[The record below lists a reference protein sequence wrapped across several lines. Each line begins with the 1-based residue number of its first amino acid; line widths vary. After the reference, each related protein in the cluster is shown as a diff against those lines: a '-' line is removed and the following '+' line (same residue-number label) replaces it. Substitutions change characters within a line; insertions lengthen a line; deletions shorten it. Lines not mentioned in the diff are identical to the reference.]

1 MQKIGSPKQK
11 NELRAKK
18 AFFLEH
24 FFSEKPQ
31 KLLFLL
37 RQPTFLH
44 FSTYFFT
51 FPDNFYYL
59 TFEIWAI
66 FHIHSYLGVGI
77 SKNTVFRLFGQKT
90 FSDRQISDR
99 KLQYGPYLDTVFRCR
114 RNGAPGLGVRP
125 LKSVIFWVRTKKKL
139 NFRHFW
145 PLTGPFWTFWVVKMT
160 IFCSKICQVWLVLTN
175 LCNQP
180 PLLPQGEVGGWLFP
194 ENDRSSPHVGGVR
207 LGRRLGWKT
216 TFWTVSRGRTIH
228 PTPFGG
234 PHTEPKCRADRNR
247 AVVWTLRPKEMPLF
261 DKNVPKWPVL
271 GYTHFL
277 ECAHFPYRHG

>member
-66 FHIHSYLGVGI
+66 FHIDALFGWEFQ
-77 SKNTVFRLFGQKT
+77 KTPFFRLFGQKT
-90 FSDRQISDR
+90 FSDRQISD
-99 KLQYGPYLDTVFRCR
+99 LNHQYGPYLDTVFRCR

-125 LKSVIFWVRTKKKL
+125 LKSVIFWVRTKKKQ
-139 NFRHFW
+139 NFSLFLTIRTHFGPSEW
-145 PLTGPFWTFWVVKMT
+145 PKWQYF
-160 IFCSKICQVWLVLTN
+160 
-175 LCNQP
+175 
-180 PLLPQGEVGGWLFP
+180 
-194 ENDRSSPHVGGVR
+194 
-207 LGRRLGWKT
+207 
-216 TFWTVSRGRTIH
+216 
-228 PTPFGG
+228 
-234 PHTEPKCRADRNR
+234 
-247 AVVWTLRPKEMPLF
+247 
-261 DKNVPKWPVL
+261 VPKYVK
-271 GYTHFL
+271 
-277 ECAHFPYRHG
+277 CD